1 MGADLT
7 YLNFVVGVLC
17 MFSYQPVQDWL
28 FRRGTLPEISY
39 LTIPQMPQNEAV
51 DLDRKPDS

>member
-17 MFSYQPVQDWL
+17 MFAYQPVQDWL
-28 FRRGTLPEISY
+28 YRRGLLLCVSRSN
-39 LTIPQMPQNEAV
+39 LF
-51 DLDRKPDS
+51 